1 MQRCLQP
8 PGRSA
13 IASAAAM
20 ANYATGPSRVFHPSS
35 QHTFS
40 RPTTCTGSDKPTSH
54 HNHEPARPQRSTN
67 IRCSQRWGAAPN
79 QLEPPEAPPRH
90 CTPVTPRA
98 AGQRHHRAV
107 LTAGATRPQQLSWP
121 GRDAPGLRC
130 LTPLPPFRCAA
141 GNSRSGARLRS
152 SQEHRE
158 LEAPPLRR
166 TGFARRHLW
175 QRRGEKGERGRS
187 SVRRRLGAAAQER
200 ALS

>member
-54 HNHEPARPQRSTN
+54 HNHEPARQQRSTN

-90 CTPVTPRA
+90 CTPVTPHA

-107 LTAGATRPQQLSWP
+107 LTAGATRPAFVAFHHYRLFA
-121 GRDAPGLRC
+121 APPETADQVPASEVPRSTVSLKPR
-130 LTPLPPFRCAA
+130 RCA
-141 GNSRSGARLRS
+141 
-152 SQEHRE
+152 
-158 LEAPPLRR
+158 
-166 TGFARRHLW
+166 
-175 QRRGEKGERGRS
+175 
-187 SVRRRLGAAAQER
+187 ER
-200 ALS
+200 ALPGDASGSGEERRGSGVGPLCGGDLGQPHRSEHSRDEIGDLRPCV